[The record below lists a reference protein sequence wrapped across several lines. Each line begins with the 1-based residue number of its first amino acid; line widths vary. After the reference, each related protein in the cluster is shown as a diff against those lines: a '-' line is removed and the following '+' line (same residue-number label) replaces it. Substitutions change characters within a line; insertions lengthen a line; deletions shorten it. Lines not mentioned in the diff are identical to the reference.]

1 MQAHVMKKILIAV
14 FCLSTAALLCGT
26 MSSCRKAEK
35 AATPLS
41 IPQKDA
47 EFFHADN
54 DIAMTVRSLADALQV
69 GEPLDSAE
77 YDFEGILTDGQG
89 SPLYTDVQG
98 APGLWEIDVLDK
110 SNVMIRNVYLGD
122 LLPLDL
128 QNYILQSLRIGEGER
143 LDFTAHDAVS
153 DDETEIVVYDCKGV
167 YLRFEVRA
175 GIAPNGLEGPLLS
188 IIMSSDPRPGS
199 KHEKTCRLKSGKGHK
214 LHVGLAVVDRLHG
227 VAHFL
232 SGLLQ
237 SPPDCGKGLLRSVV
251 VLRKMTEENIFQVG
265 VDYFLKESGCMGV
278 VHMADFSLYSCF
290 QVFGVSSEPQHLKVV
305 VGLDDQIIGSAHIEA
320 CTLGDLSKVGR
331 KHEAHPRKLN
341 GESHV
346 VGPVVRHFKGR
357 YFQIGDFERNLL
369 EYRLMIVF
377 EALRDA
383 MAFQYPV
390 DYAVC
395 AVETQ
400 VLVIAK
406 KRVDVSDM
414 IGMVVGQKDGHHFFI
429 SIPLALSVDSMT
441 SAFRPASIIMPPLGV
456 PI

>member
-26 MSSCRKAEK
+26 MSSCRKAET

-188 IIMSSDPRPGS
+188 IIMSSDPPAG
-199 KHEKTCRLKSGKGHK
+199 
-214 LHVGLAVVDRLHG
+214 
-227 VAHFL
+227 
-232 SGLLQ
+232 
-237 SPPDCGKGLLRSVV
+237 
-251 VLRKMTEENIFQVG
+251 
-265 VDYFLKESGCMGV
+265 
-278 VHMADFSLYSCF
+278 
-290 QVFGVSSEPQHLKVV
+290 
-305 VGLDDQIIGSAHIEA
+305 
-320 CTLGDLSKVGR
+320 
-331 KHEAHPRKLN
+331 
-341 GESHV
+341 
-346 VGPVVRHFKGR
+346 
-357 YFQIGDFERNLL
+357 
-369 EYRLMIVF
+369 
-377 EALRDA
+377 
-383 MAFQYPV
+383 
-390 DYAVC
+390 
-395 AVETQ
+395 VETR
-400 VLVIAK
+400 K
-406 KRVDVSDM
+406 DV
-414 IGMVVGQKDGHHFFI
+414 
-429 SIPLALSVDSMT
+429 
-441 SAFRPASIIMPPLGV
+441 
-456 PI
+456 